1 MGGPYL
7 DKRACDQMA
16 RALPACQSLV
26 KACYGASLSLSPSSS
41 TSYRAAN

>member
-1 MGGPYL
+1 MGGPYV

-26 KACYGASLSLSPSSS
+26 KACYGASLSFAPSSS
-41 TSYRAAN
+41 DSYRAAS